1 MKKIVLILFVIA
13 GSFSQILAQE
23 PIKLNNPDTKRGL
36 PVMEALSVR
45 ASVKEWS
52 EKKLSLQDL
61 SDLLWSANGVNRAD
75 EAKRTAS
82 SSTNAQDVDL
92 YVFMEEGAYLYD
104 AFGQQLIP
112 VIEGDYREVIGRTT
126 APALIVLVSDI
137 SRFTMGEELLVLH
150 WAAID
155 VGIVSQNIALF
166 CAGTGL
172 KTRPRA
178 GFDKEKVKDILSLTD
193 KQYPMLNH
201 PVGYAVE

>member
-1 MKKIVLILFVIA
+1 MKKLVLILIVIT
-13 GSFSQILAQE
+13 GSYSQILSQE

-36 PVMEALSVR
+36 PVLEALSVR

-61 SDLLWSANGVNRAD
+61 SDLLWSANGVNRAN

-92 YVFMEEGAYLYD
+92 YVFMEEGAYLHD

-126 APALIVLVSDI
+126 APVLIVLVSDI
-137 SRFTMGEELLVLH
+137 SRFQMGEESLKLN

-178 GFDKEKVKDILSLTD
+178 GFDQEKVKDILSLTD
-193 KQYPMLNH
+193 TQYPMLNH
-201 PVGYAVE
+201 PVGYTAE